1 MQMYVWNV
9 FVCFMSECLYIL
21 CSYILCLSRGM
32 KFENVQILTD
42 AISDIISDM
51 KWAW

>member
-1 MQMYVWNV
+1 
-9 FVCFMSECLYIL
+9 MSESLYF
-21 CSYILCLSRGM
+21 CFVPFCLCLSRGM
-32 KFENVQILTD
+32 RFENVQVLTD